1 MPAAPDSEPLLVH
14 ARPISGEIMTGW
26 PAAAAPRGL
35 SPSSDVVDAD
45 YQVLERRA
53 PEADS
58 APPQQPTCAAPQ
70 VAPPPGGMAMLRPA
84 GPPRPF
90 SVRGGPLFWAAGLA
104 GAFVAFWIAGG
115 HAVIRHSVL
124 SGASSPA
131 GTAFSIA
138 GVTSRVDLSGQKP
151 VLFVDGEAGND
162 GAVTALLPP
171 LEIRVTGEDGAVT
184 RYTLGTSGRPLAPG
198 QRFAFSSR
206 LDVPRNGVKAVAVS
220 FAE

>member
-1 MPAAPDSEPLLVH
+1 MPAAPDSEPLLAN
-14 ARPISGEIMTGW
+14 ARPVSGEIMTGS
-26 PAAAAPRGL
+26 PAVAAPRGL

-45 YQVLERRA
+45 YQVLERRS
-53 PEADS
+53 PDADA
-58 APPQQPTCAAPQ
+58 APPPQATRAASPIGP
-70 VAPPPGGMAMLRPA
+70 APGGMAMLRPA

-90 SVRGGPLFWAAGLA
+90 SARGGPLFWAAGLA
-104 GAFVAFWIAGG
+104 GALVAFWISGG
-115 HAVIRHSVL
+115 HAVIRHSAL
-124 SGASSPA
+124 LGASSPA
-131 GTAFSIA
+131 EAAFSIA
-138 GVTSRVDLSGQKP
+138 GVTSRVDASGQKP

-162 GAVTALLPP
+162 GTATAALPP